1 MTLPHAPVDFPR
13 CAAAHSPTITALRHR
28 WRALLLAAA
37 MGVLGGCGKTEAP
50 PASTPSST
58 PASAPTALTPP
69 TTTATATATATPAA
83 KPPSETPAAR
93 AAIDAFLQSHWA
105 RPADGSGIRASG
117 PGLEGAALDVAACA
131 ACHPA
136 QFEDWRHSLHSRAMG
151 PGVAGQLVTMVAADP
166 ASGESCTRCHAP
178 LAEQTRSLEKSVRTR
193 APAAPPAPSP
203 AIRSA
208 TPSTAPSA
216 AGNPTDRLHERGL
229 MCASC
234 HVRAGQVFG
243 PPRRDGST
251 PTAGEAPTALHRW
264 SASTA
269 FESARFCATCHQFEP
284 DGFALNGKLLENTL
298 SEWQASRHAR
308 EGVACQSCH
317 MPDRRHL
324 WRGIHDPD
332 MVRRALTIDV
342 TRQTPTD
349 GSLAAH
355 LRIRNTGAGHHFPTY
370 VTPRVFVQA
379 YQEDRDGRELPA
391 TRQQWM
397 IARDV
402 KLDLSAEIADT
413 RIPADGQAEFDYRA
427 PRHAGATTLVLRLWV
442 EPDAFYREFYESLLT
457 SGEAG
462 AGQARIEQAHRDAA
476 RSGFVAWTEKI
487 VLPAA
492 SRP

>member
-1 MTLPHAPVDFPR
+1 MTLPHAPVNFPR

-28 WRALLLAAA
+28 WSAMLLAAA
-37 MGVLGGCGKTEAP
+37 MGVLGGCGKTETP

-58 PASAPTALTPP
+58 AASAPTT
-69 TTTATATATATPAA
+69 TATATATPAA
-83 KPPSETPAAR
+83 KPFSETPAAR

-136 QFEDWRHSLHSRAMG
+136 QYEDWRHSLHSRAMG
-151 PGVAGQLVTMVAADP
+151 PGVAGQLVTMVATDP
-166 ASGESCTRCHAP
+166 ASAESCTRCHAP
-178 LAEQTRSLEKSVRTR
+178 LAEQARSLEKSVRTR
-193 APAAPPAPSP
+193 APAT
-203 AIRSA
+203 RSA
-208 TPSTAPSA
+208 TPSATSSA
-216 AGNPTDRLHERGL
+216 AGNPADRLHERGL

-234 HVRAGQVFG
+234 HVREGQVFG
-243 PPRRDGST
+243 PPRRDGSA
-251 PTAGEAPTALHRW
+251 PGAGETPPALHRW

-269 FESARFCATCHQFEP
+269 FESSRFCATCHQFEP

-298 SEWQASRHAR
+298 NEWLASRYAR
-308 EGVACQSCH
+308 EGVSCQNCH

-332 MVRRALTIDV
+332 MVRRALTIEV
-342 TRQTPTD
+342 TRPTPAD

-355 LRIRNTGAGHHFPTY
+355 LRIRNTGAGHYFPTY

-413 RIPADGQAEFDYRA
+413 RIPPDGQAEFDYRA
-427 PRHAGATTLVLRLWV
+427 PRRTGATTLVLRLWV
-442 EPDAFYREFYESLLT
+442 EPDAFYREFYESMLAN
-457 SGEAG
+457 GEAG
-462 AGQARIEQAHRDAA
+462 AGQAQIEQAHRDAA
-476 RSGFVAWTEKI
+476 NSGFVAWRETI
-487 VLPAA
+487 VLPAVA
-492 SRP
+492 KP

>member
-1 MTLPHAPVDFPR
+1 MAPRPARHPSPR
-13 CAAAHSPTITALRHR
+13 ITALRHR
-28 WRALLLAAA
+28 WGALLLAAA
-37 MGVLGGCGKTEAP
+37 MAGLGGCGKTEV
-50 PASTPSST
+50 TPT
-58 PASAPTALTPP
+58 PAPQP
-69 TTTATATATATPAA
+69 TATAPTPVAATRAA
-83 KPPSETPAAR
+83 SASDTPAAR

-136 QFEDWRHSLHSRAMG
+136 QYEDWRHSLHSRAMG

-166 ASGESCTRCHAP
+166 VSAESCTRCHAP
-178 LAEQTRSLEKSVRTR
+178 LAEQTRSLAKSVRSR
-193 APAAPPAPSP
+193 PPAT
-203 AIRSA
+203 ATATAAA
-208 TPSTAPSA
+208 TPPS
-216 AGNPTDRLHERGL
+216 AGNPADRLHERGL

-234 HVRAGQVFG
+234 HVREGQVFG

-251 PTAGEAPTALHRW
+251 PGAGETPPALHRW

-269 FESARFCATCHQFEP
+269 FESSRFCATCHQFEP

-298 SEWQASRHAR
+298 NEWQASRYAR
-308 EGVACQSCH
+308 EGVSCQNCH

-332 MVRRALTIDV
+332 MVRRALTIEV
-342 TRQTPTD
+342 TRPTPAD

-355 LRIRNTGAGHHFPTY
+355 LRIRNTGAGHYFPTY

-413 RIPADGQAEFDYRA
+413 RIPPDGQAEFDYRA
-427 PRHAGATTLVLRLWV
+427 PRRTGATTLVLRLWV
-442 EPDAFYREFYESLLT
+442 EPDAFYREFYQSMLAN
-457 SGEAG
+457 GEAG
-462 AGQARIEQAHRDAA
+462 AGQAQIEQAHRDAA
-476 RSGFVAWTEKI
+476 SSGFVAWRETI
-487 VLPAA
+487 VLPVATK
-492 SRP
+492 P

>member
-1 MTLPHAPVDFPR
+1 MASQPARHTSPR
-13 CAAAHSPTITALRHR
+13 VATSRHR
-28 WRALLLAAA
+28 WGALLLAAA
-37 MGVLGGCGKTEAP
+37 MAGLGGCGKTEV
-50 PASTPSST
+50 TPTST
-58 PASAPTALTPP
+58 PAPTTAPAPLSAPS
-69 TTTATATATATPAA
+69 ATPAMRA
-83 KPPSETPAAR
+83 AAPASDTPAAR

-136 QFEDWRHSLHSRAMG
+136 QFADWRHSLHSRAMG

-178 LAEQTRSLEKSVRTR
+178 LAEQTRSLEKSVRSR
-193 APAAPPAPSP
+193 PPAT
-203 AIRSA
+203 AT
-208 TPSTAPSA
+208 TPS
-216 AGNPTDRLHERGL
+216 AGTPADRLHERGL

-234 HVRAGQVFG
+234 HVRNGQVFG

-251 PTAGEAPTALHRW
+251 PGAGETASALHRW

-269 FESARFCATCHQFEP
+269 FESSRFCATCHQFEP

-298 SEWQASRHAR
+298 NEWQASRYAR
-308 EGVACQSCH
+308 EGVSCQSCH

-332 MVRRALTIDV
+332 MVRRALTIEV
-342 TRQTPTD
+342 TRPTPAD
-349 GSLAAH
+349 GGLAAH
-355 LRIRNTGAGHHFPTY
+355 LRIRNTGAGHFFPTY

-379 YQEDRDGRELPA
+379 YQQDRDGRELPA
-391 TRQQWM
+391 TRQQWT

-413 RIPADGQAEFDYRA
+413 RIPPDGQAEFDYRA
-427 PRHAGATTLVLRLWV
+427 PRHAGAATLVLRLWV
-442 EPDAFYREFYESLLT
+442 EPDAFYREFYESLLA
-457 SGEAG
+457 SGQAG
-462 AGQARIEQAHRDAA
+462 AGQAQIEQAHRDASG
-476 RSGFVAWTEKI
+476 SGFVAWTEKI
-487 VLPAA
+487 VLPGATK
-492 SRP
+492 P